1 MILIWYETTLG
12 MWILK
17 ENASAQNLILA
28 PVTWLA
34 ADMKEAVM
42 VESKWNGW
50 KGCDPDFL
58 FHWALSFLSWVEK
71 N

>member
-1 MILIWYETTLG
+1 

-42 VESKWNGW
+42 VESKWNG
-50 KGCDPDFL
+50 
-58 FHWALSFLSWVEK
+58 
-71 N
+71 

>member
-1 MILIWYETTLG
+1 
-12 MWILK
+12 
-17 ENASAQNLILA
+17 LILA